1 MTRAIAAGLAAAVL
15 LLATGCGGA
24 GTGDQPKVVTKQF
37 YIAEADAV
45 CAKISERLNTSG
57 DADPQTPKQI
67 VDAANKL
74 ADIYGDL
81 RTDLRKL
88 KAPSGAAA
96 RQGAT
101 AYIGAVDRTQ
111 TLVGQLRTSAQTF
124 TEAVSAAKDR
134 NKITATGNDVRRAL
148 DAFRAGQ
155 VEANKRAL
163 DYGFNICS
171 SLT

>member
-1 MTRAIAAGLAAAVL
+1 MTRAIAASLAAAAL
-15 LLATGCGGA
+15 LLATGCGGG
-24 GTGDQPKVVTKQF
+24 GTDDQPKVVTKEF

-45 CAKISERLNTSG
+45 CAKISERLNTAG
-57 DADPQTPKQI
+57 DADPQTAKQI

-88 KAPSGAAA
+88 KLPSSAAA
-96 RQGAT
+96 RRGAT
-101 AYIGAVDRTQ
+101 AYIGAVDRTE
-111 TLVGQLRTSAQTF
+111 TLVGELRTSAQTF
-124 TEAVSAAKDR
+124 TEAVSAKDR
-134 NKITATGNDVRRAL
+134 DKITATGNDVRSAL
-148 DAFRAGQ
+148 DAFRAAQ
-155 VEANKRAL
+155 VEANQRAL